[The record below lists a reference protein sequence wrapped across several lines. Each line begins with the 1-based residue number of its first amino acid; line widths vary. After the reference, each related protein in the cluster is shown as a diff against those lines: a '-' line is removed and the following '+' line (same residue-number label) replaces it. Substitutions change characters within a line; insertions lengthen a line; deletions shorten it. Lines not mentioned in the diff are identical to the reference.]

1 MDKILYKLD
10 TFEGPLDLLLTLI
23 QKNKVSIYDIPIV
36 EITAQYLEAIDGIE
50 EANLDNTSEFLV
62 MASNL
67 LYIKSKML
75 LPKNEEEEDEE
86 DPREE
91 LARRLAEY
99 QQFKEASKELRKSE
113 FTTKEMVFREPEKI
127 KFPMPEYDITHD
139 TKELIDAF
147 NNIFQRRVRK
157 AKPEKRA
164 FSKIVGREKVSVD
177 DMVEKICKVLKHN
190 KRVQFES
197 LFKAAKL
204 AVVLDT
210 SVDEVN
216 KAVDELK
223 KEYSENHRG
232 FNIIDILEGYQI
244 CSRPEYYTYIQE
256 ILGEQRRQPLSNAAM
271 EALAII
277 AYKQPIT
284 KGQIEHIRGVNSDG
298 CVNRLYERGLIE
310 EKGRLDA
317 PGRPILY
324 VTTDTF
330 LRCFGL
336 TKPTDLPPLDLRS
349 LNLETSQGLQ
359 LEIDENGENIVA
371 ENEENT
377 EQ

>member
-1 MDKILYKLD
+1 MDNIKYAIEGIL
-10 TFEGPLDLLLTLI
+10 FAAG
-23 QKNKVSIYDIPIV
+23 
-36 EITAQYLEAIDGIE
+36 
-50 EANLDNTSEFLV
+50 
-62 MASNL
+62 
-67 LYIKSKML
+67 
-75 LPKNEEEEDEE
+75 
-86 DPREE
+86 
-91 LARRLAEY
+91 
-99 QQFKEASKELRKSE
+99 
-113 FTTKEMVFREPEKI
+113 EP
-127 KFPMPEYDITHD
+127 
-139 TKELIDAF
+139 
-147 NNIFQRRVRK
+147 V
-157 AKPEKRA
+157 
-164 FSKIVGREKVSVD
+164 
-177 DMVEKICKVLKHN
+177 
-190 KRVQFES
+190 
-197 LFKAAKL
+197 KAAKL

-298 CVNRLYERGLIE
+298 CVNRL
-310 EKGRLDA
+310 
-317 PGRPILY
+317 
-324 VTTDTF
+324 
-330 LRCFGL
+330 

-359 LEIDENGENIVA
+359 LEIDENGENIAA
-371 ENEENT
+371 ENKENT